1 MKRIRKKLLIEY
13 KELRYKEFVE
23 DLILVVKTLEFP
35 QTVIQK

>member
-23 DLILVVKTLEFP
+23 DLILVVKTL
-35 QTVIQK
+35 